1 MESKNKEREAILFSA
16 NWNNK
21 LQCNYFTTLRLSD
34 RFNVSEKYP
43 VLLKKKQIG
52 TGEIIAKKYLKLSQ
66 INDFIAHLDTGYNA
80 TKCKEILRTMYKN
93 KLIAW
98 NTQQIV
104 LYLIR
109 LERQNKMDL

>member
-1 MESKNKEREAILFSA
+1 MEEIKFST

-21 LQCNYFTTLRLSD
+21 LDCNYFTTLRLSD
-34 RFNVSEKYP
+34 RFKIGGKYP

-52 TGEIIAKKYLKLSQ
+52 TGEIMAKKYLYLKQ
-66 INDFIAHLDTGYNA
+66 INDYIAYLDTGYNA

-93 KLIAW
+93 KLIDW
-98 NTQQIV
+98 NNQQIV

-109 LERQNKMDL
+109 LERQNNLKL